1 MQPSAAASKRA
12 SVHQP
17 PSCKPGVECTTR
29 HTHDDFQVAWAESGA
44 GEVYC
49 RGRRHAATAGTLV
62 VIPPGE
68 MHYGHSVG
76 AGGWRY
82 ALVGLDPALL
92 RSAAAEMGDRGTA
105 LPDFDW
111 VARTD
116 PELAGRFTRW
126 LRSPPEETLARDTF
140 LSQAV
145 AALLARSSTGR
156 RLPAAGRNRR
166 AVARALEYLEAHY
179 ARSVPLDEL
188 AAESGLS
195 KFHLVRAF
203 KHEVGLPPHAY
214 QTRLRVSGAM
224 NLLRRGWSISHAAY
238 SAGFA
243 AQSHLNRHFK
253 RILGVTPGE
262 YSGRGRPAASH

>member
-1 MQPSAAASKRA
+1 MQPSAAGSSRA
-12 SVHQP
+12 SMHLPP
-17 PSCKPGVECTTR
+17 PSQPAVECTTR
-29 HTHDDFQVAWAESGA
+29 HTHEDFQVAWAQSGA

-76 AGGWRY
+76 ASGWTY
-82 ALVGLDPALL
+82 ALVALDPALL
-92 RSAAAEMGDRGTA
+92 QSVAAELGDGDA
-105 LPDFDW
+105 SLPDFDW

-126 LRSPPEETLARDTF
+126 VRSTPEETLARDTF
-140 LSQAV
+140 LSQAIT
-145 AALLARSSTGR
+145 ALLARSSAGR

-188 AAESGLS
+188 ARESGLS

-203 KHEVGLPPHAY
+203 KDEVGLPPHAY
-214 QTRLRVSGAM
+214 QTRLRVTGAM
-224 NLLRRGWSISHAAY
+224 SLLRRGWSISHAAY

-243 AQSHLNRHFK
+243 AQSHLHRHFK

-262 YSGRGRPAASH
+262 YSGRGRPTASH

>member
-1 MQPSAAASKRA
+1 MQPSAAASSRA
-12 SVHQP
+12 SVHP
-17 PSCKPGVECTTR
+17 PSPSQPAVECTTR
-29 HTHDDFQVAWAESGA
+29 HTHADFQVAWAEAGA

-76 AGGWRY
+76 ASGWRY
-82 ALVGLDPALL
+82 GLVGLDPAML
-92 RSAAAEMGDRGTA
+92 RSAAAELGDGDTS

-116 PELAGRFTRW
+116 PELSEHFTRW
-126 LRSPPEETLARDTF
+126 ARSAPDETLAHDTH
-140 LSQAV
+140 LLQAV
-145 AALLARSSTGR
+145 AALLARSSASR
-156 RLPAAGRNRR
+156 RAPTERRDRR
-166 AVARALEYLEAHY
+166 AVARALEFLEANY

-188 AAESGLS
+188 ARESGLS

-243 AQSHLNRHFK
+243 AQSHLHRHFK

-262 YSGRGRPAASH
+262 YSGRRRAAARG

>member
-1 MQPSAAASKRA
+1 MQPGSATADRA
-12 SVHQP
+12 SVHLP
-17 PSCKPGVECTTR
+17 ADRPAVECTTR

-44 GEVYC
+44 GQVYC
-49 RGRRHAATAGTLV
+49 RGRSHAATAGSLV

-76 AGGWRY
+76 SSGWRY

-92 RSAAAEMGDRGTA
+92 STATAELEGGAAS

-116 PELAGRFTRW
+116 PELAGRFARW
-126 LRSPPEETLARDTF
+126 ARSSSGHALEKDTF
-140 LSQAV
+140 LVLAV
-145 AALLARSSTGR
+145 EALLARSTTGR
-156 RLPAAGRNRR
+156 HLPAAGRDRR
-166 AVARALEYLEAHY
+166 VVARAVEYLEAHY

-188 AAESGLS
+188 ARESGAS

-214 QTRLRVSGAM
+214 QTRLRVSRAM
-224 NLLRRGWSISHAAY
+224 DLLRDGWSISRAAY
-238 SAGFA
+238 STGFA
-243 AQSHLNRHFK
+243 AQSHLHRHFK